1 MNLSLKIAL
10 LSLSIATTTSVYA
23 QSKFEGPF
31 VQGALGYT
39 NVSPTFDETLTLPN
53 QTRHPQNISAE
64 NLSVF
69 TGNIGAGY
77 SFRVAPQWLLAV
89 SFDYMPTAS
98 GSAKTNVSFPNVS
111 GLSGLNGSYQ
121 MKNPY
126 NFSVIPGYELSMNQ
140 VLYGKVA
147 YTGATVVYSDSVIPA
162 TEVKMSGYTLGLGY
176 KQALQNQLYVFAEGL
191 YTKFEDKTASTNGA
205 YSGGLL
211 NSSLTAG
218 ASGFSVLVG
227 AGYRF

>member
-1 MNLSLKIAL
+1 MNLSLKATL
-10 LSLSIATTTSVYA
+10 LTFSLMVTTSVLA

-31 VQGALGYT
+31 IQGAIGYT
-39 NVSPTFDETLTLPN
+39 NVSPTFDETITLSN

-77 SFRVAPQWLLAV
+77 GFRVAPQWLLSV
-89 SFDYMPTAS
+89 SVDYMPTAS

-111 GLSGLNGSYQ
+111 GLNGLNGSYQ

-126 NFSVIPGYELSMNQ
+126 NLSVMPGYELSMNQ
-140 VLYGKVA
+140 VIYGKVA

-162 TEVKMSGYTLGLGY
+162 TEVNMSGYTIGLGY
-176 KQALQNQLYVFAEGL
+176 KQALENQLYVFAEGL

-205 YSGGLL
+205 YSGGLI
-211 NSSLTAG
+211 NSSLTVR
-218 ASGFSVLVG
+218 ASGFTVLVG

>member
-1 MNLSLKIAL
+1 MKRLLFVAALS
-10 LSLSIATTTSVYA
+10 SLTFGNSFA

-31 VQGALGYT
+31 TQGAIGYT

-98 GSAKTNVSFPNVS
+98 GSAKTNVSFPNLS
-111 GLSGLNGSYQ
+111 GLNGLNGSYQ

-218 ASGFSVLVG
+218 ASGFTILVG